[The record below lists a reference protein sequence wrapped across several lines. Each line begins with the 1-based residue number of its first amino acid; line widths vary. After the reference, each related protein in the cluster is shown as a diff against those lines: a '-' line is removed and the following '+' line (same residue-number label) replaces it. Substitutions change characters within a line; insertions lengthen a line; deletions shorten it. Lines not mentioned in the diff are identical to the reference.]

1 MGEEGLHRF
10 ISEAVK
16 VIGASVLECE
26 LDRRDRTRVRLFTSE
41 GCGHQIENVLQEAHD
56 GCLFPHPRFGI
67 VGGRFGFGD
76 GLCDLLE
83 ALGIVEDRDGRP
95 ARRRE
100 AVDEDEEEA
109 PAAGAEQG
117 RRIPALLREIGDDL
131 PLVPTQ
137 SVVEALPSPASPIIP

>member
-1 MGEEGLHRF
+1 MK
-10 ISEAVK
+10 AVCAR
-16 VIGASVLECE
+16 ILECQ
-26 LDRRDRTRVRLFTSE
+26 LDRRDGTRIRVFAAE
-41 GCGHQIENVLQEAHD
+41 GCGHQIENVLQQTHD
-56 GCLFPHPRFGI
+56 GRLLAHPRLSV
-67 VGGRFGFGD
+67 VGGRLGLGD

-100 AVDEDEEEA
+100 AVDEREEEA

-137 SVVEALPSPASPIIP
+137 SVVEAPPSPASPSMP